1 MKSEKAWNSL
11 IQRHR
16 RISEIS
22 SVYGLLGWDEQVNL
36 PPGSSALRGRQYA
49 VMAEWIHNESSRP
62 EIGDELAELESD
74 LDNLSPE
81 QKVIVSHT
89 RKDFDRMVKIP
100 AEFVARKATAS
111 SQSYQAWVNAR
122 KEDDFSIFS
131 PYLKEQFELSQEEV
145 GYLEVPDAYD
155 YYIDHFDPGM
165 DSAQIETLFEGLKS
179 ELLPLVKKIA
189 ESPIKAKQGIFCG
202 FPVAEQERFLREVVK
217 RVGFD
222 FDKGRID
229 TAVHPFCSGHPID
242 CRMTTRFDI
251 DNPLDSWS
259 SALHETGHALYEQGL
274 PEEWLD
280 TPMGQAV
287 GMAIHESQSRMWE
300 NQIGR
305 SRQFWHF
312 WEPRYRE
319 LFPTQLANVT
329 SDELFLAIN
338 KVEITPIRVDA
349 DEVTYNLHI
358 MLRFEI
364 EKAFFRDGL
373 KVDDLPE
380 FWNDKSENILGFRP
394 KNNRE
399 GCLQDVH
406 WSSGAFGYFPSY
418 CLGNM
423 LAAQI
428 WYALRD
434 QLPDIDE
441 KISQAQFQPILNWLR
456 EQVHHRGRRYS
467 TSELIHKISG
477 KELSSQYLVRYLKE
491 RYLPLY
497 R

>member
-11 IQRHR
+11 LKRHR

-22 SVYGLLGWDEQVNL
+22 SIYGLLGWDEQVNL
-36 PPGSSALRGRQYA
+36 PPASSPLRGRQYA
-49 VMAEWIHNESSRP
+49 VMAEWIHQESSRP
-62 EIGDELAELESD
+62 EIGDELSELESD
-74 LDNLSPE
+74 FDNLSPE
-81 QKVIVSHT
+81 QKVVVSRT
-89 RKDFDRMVKIP
+89 RKEYDRIVKIP
-100 AEFVARKATAS
+100 AEFVTRKATAS
-111 SQSYQAWVNAR
+111 SKSYQAWVKAR
-122 KEDDFSIFS
+122 KEDDFSVFS
-131 PYLKEQFELSQEEV
+131 PRLNEQLELCREEA
-145 GYLEVPDAYD
+145 GYLEVADTYD

-165 DSAQIETLFEGLKS
+165 DSAQIENLFSRLQND
-179 ELLPLVKKIA
+179 LLPLVKKIT
-189 ESPIKAKQGIFCG
+189 ESPVQAKKDIFRG
-202 FPVAEQERFLREVVK
+202 FPEAEQEKFLREVVK

-229 TAVHPFCSGHPID
+229 TAVHPFCSGHPLD

-305 SRQFWHF
+305 SREFWQF

-319 LFPTQLANVT
+319 LFPKQLAYVS
-329 SDELFLAIN
+329 SDDLYLAIN
-338 KVEITPIRVDA
+338 KVELTPIRVDA

-358 MLRFEI
+358 LLRFEI
-364 EKAFFRDGL
+364 EKALFRDGL

-380 FWNDKSENILGFRP
+380 FWNNKSQEILGFRP
-394 KNNRE
+394 ANNRE

-406 WSSGAFGYFPSY
+406 WSSGSFGYFPSY

-434 QLPDIDE
+434 QMPDVDD
-441 KISQAQFQPILNWLR
+441 KIAQAQFKPVLDWLR
-456 EQVHHRGRRYS
+456 GQVHQRGRLYS
-467 TSELIHKISG
+467 TQELIKKISG
-477 KELSSQYLVRYLKE
+477 KELSPEFLVRYLKE

-497 R
+497 A